1 MGRRVT
7 LTHGCSLSN
16 LPLFVADGA
25 GLFAAEGLDVEVPA
39 FSAMSSTEELLAS
52 GAADLGSVAF
62 TEPLIDSQRDNP
74 LVIVGG
80 SGLMGIAIL
89 AQPSIGSVA
98 ELRGRALG
106 TFRGDPLEVLLHDAL
121 QAAGLSFDDAEIVYL
136 DDFAEALQAFK
147 DGRLAAIT
155 LAEPHATRVRG
166 LGAVELSDGTEL
178 WGDPFPDT
186 VLVATRRFLAA
197 QPDTVAAALRAMLR
211 AEAMIAA
218 DPLGVL
224 IHAER
229 HYPGYTADEVIQ
241 GSARQPPC
249 VDIRPYVSTIY
260 GRWPALQSLGLVPDG
275 IEPPADIIALN
286 LLIEELGQLER
297 EDTKAATA

>member
-1 MGRRVT
+1 MGHRVT

-16 LPLFVADGA
+16 LSLFVADGA

-39 FSAMSSTEELLAS
+39 FSSMSSTEELLAS

-74 LVIVGG
+74 LVVVGG

-89 AQPSIGSVA
+89 AQPSVGTIA
-98 ELRGRALG
+98 ELRGQALG

-121 QAAGLSFDDAEIVYL
+121 QAEGLGFADAEIVYL
-136 DDFAEALQAFK
+136 DDFADALQAFK

-155 LAEPHATRVRG
+155 LAEPHATRLRG
-166 LGAVELSDGTEL
+166 LGAVALSDGTEL

-186 VLVATRRFLAA
+186 VLVATARFLAA
-197 QPDTVAAALRAMLR
+197 QPDSVAAALRAMLR
-211 AEAMIAA
+211 AEAMITA
-218 DPLGVL
+218 DPIGMLA
-224 IHAER
+224 HAER
-229 HYPGYTADEVIQ
+229 HYPGYNTDELIE

-260 GRWPALQSLGLVPDG
+260 GRWPSLQSLGLVPKD

-286 LLIEELGQLER
+286 SLNEELGRLER
-297 EDTKAATA
+297 GDATAATA